1 MGLGVFDHTVGQ
13 RDVAISAGLPH
24 LPRLL
29 TLTARRRTLLRS
41 VLVTE
46 STATSGQN
54 DVGMTEVLE
63 ESRQTQSIHATRD
76 DRSCLLHALPILVVV
91 WAIRLVLLQ
100 HERDVLI
107 RGVSLHLAEGHGAD
121 MDAAGADDAG
131 DLGVDEGRVATLRLR
146 AGDGTVART
155 VVVQELAGEVAARD
169 GHGGATSDVAVNEEG
184 AILSQGAELRKH
196 VLGTGDHL
204 FRVVGS
210 DVGREQL
217 GGARLLDAGAHRFH
231 HLGDAFVHLAEDL
244 VALRLVVLDE
254 VTSLPESVA
263 RLTER
268 LGLETQLGFDDRAH
282 NEATIARATAKVAP
296 HVDDAARRSIEQPQ
310 EARRE
315 VEIVDLAVVH
325 VAHTLVVAN
334 GQGQE
339 RAHHA
344 PAVGDVA
351 VEQKGG
357 VRDLALFLLR
367 INVVNQRVDALGEI
381 VGRADVHVG
390 AGGRLRREVR
400 RGGEVVV
407 ARLRLHDVGDEDVLA
422 VLDQGIFVQRQVRIA
437 ARLIERR
444 PRHSAALLRC
454 RQRCAREG
462 GGCGLL
468 FPIER
473 GSLH

>member
-1 MGLGVFDHTVGQ
+1 
-13 RDVAISAGLPH
+13 
-24 LPRLL
+24 
-29 TLTARRRTLLRS
+29 
-41 VLVTE
+41 
-46 STATSGQN
+46 
-54 DVGMTEVLE
+54 
-63 ESRQTQSIHATRD
+63 
-76 DRSCLLHALPILVVV
+76 
-91 WAIRLVLLQ
+91 
-100 HERDVLI
+100 
-107 RGVSLHLAEGHGAD
+107 

-146 AGDGTVART
+146 AGDGTVARA

-204 FRVVGS
+204 VRVIGS

-217 GGARLLDAGAHRFH
+217 GGARLLDASAHRFH

-296 HVDDAARRSIEQPQ
+296 HVDDATRRSIEQPQ

-334 GQGQE
+334 RQGQE
-339 RAHHA
+339 RAHHGA
-344 PAVGDVA
+344 AVRDVA
-351 VEQKGG
+351 VEQERG
-357 VRDLALFLLR
+357 VGDLALLLFGV
-367 INVVNQRVDALGEI
+367 NVVDEGINRLREVIG
-381 VGRADVHVG
+381 GADVHVG
-390 AGGRLRREVR
+390 AGGGLSGEVR
-400 RGGEVVV
+400 GGGEVVV
-407 ARLRLHDVGDEDVLA
+407 AGLGLHDVGDEHVLA
-422 VLDQGIFVQRQVRIA
+422 VLDQRLFVQRQVRVA
-437 ARLIERR
+437 AGLIKSRAS
-444 PRHSAALLRC
+444 HCAALLRH
-454 RQRCAREG
+454 RHRGAGKG
-462 GGCGLL
+462 GSRGFLL
-468 FPIER
+468 PVE
-473 GSLH
+473 